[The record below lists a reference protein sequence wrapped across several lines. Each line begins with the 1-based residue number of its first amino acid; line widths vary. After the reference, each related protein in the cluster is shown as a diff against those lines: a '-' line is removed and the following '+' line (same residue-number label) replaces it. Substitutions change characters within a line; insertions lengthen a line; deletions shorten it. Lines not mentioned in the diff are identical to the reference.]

1 MIGTV
6 QIKSYEINSQEN
18 CRFIFASSKQRM
30 IHILSDLGI
39 LPKILLSGNRLFGIS
54 WILKNPVDE
63 IA

>member
-6 QIKSYEINSQEN
+6 QIKTYEINSREN
-18 CRFIFASSKQRM
+18 CLSIFASSKQRI
-30 IHILSDLGI
+30 IHILSELGI

-54 WILKNPVDE
+54 WILKNPVEE

>member
-6 QIKSYEINSQEN
+6 QIKTYEINSREN
-18 CRFIFASSKQRM
+18 CRVIFASSKQRI

-54 WILKNPVDE
+54 WILKNPVEE

>member
-6 QIKSYEINSQEN
+6 LIKTSEINSWEN
-18 CRFIFASSKQRM
+18 CRVIFASSKHRM
-30 IHILSDLGI
+30 IHIFSELGI

-54 WILKNPVDE
+54 WILKNPVEE